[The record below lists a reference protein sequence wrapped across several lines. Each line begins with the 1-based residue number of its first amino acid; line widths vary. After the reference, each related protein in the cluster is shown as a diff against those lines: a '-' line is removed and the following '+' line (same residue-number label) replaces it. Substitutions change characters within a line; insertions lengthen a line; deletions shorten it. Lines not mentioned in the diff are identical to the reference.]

1 MENEEVY
8 VLLKTTTSDN
18 SGGKKVKEK
27 LDMVYTEKG
36 IEERAIER
44 KKENRPDLMHSF
56 RDEDGSWKALP
67 SNLNYVTIPTNTNY
81 EGNGY
86 KAVAF
91 KIKKML
97 NNRKKSVIIFV
108 VLREGGIK
116 LTKVVVRNGNVD
128 SALRMLK
135 QKNVKDGLSKKVRE
149 RQEGYL
155 KPGVK
160 RRLEKKENIKNSRR
174 RNKERY

>member
-1 MENEEVY
+1 
-8 VLLKTTTSDN
+8 
-18 SGGKKVKEK
+18 
-27 LDMVYTEKG
+27 
-36 IEERAIER
+36 
-44 KKENRPDLMHSF
+44 MH
-56 RDEDGSWKALP
+56 
-67 SNLNYVTIPTNTNY
+67 
-81 EGNGY
+81 
-86 KAVAF
+86 F